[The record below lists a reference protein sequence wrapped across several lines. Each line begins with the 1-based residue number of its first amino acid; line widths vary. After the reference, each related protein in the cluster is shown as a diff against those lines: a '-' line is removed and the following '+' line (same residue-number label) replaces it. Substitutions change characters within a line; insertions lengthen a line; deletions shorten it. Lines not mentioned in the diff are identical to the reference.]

1 MKFIITE
8 NKRYQL
14 AYKILDKILDGLTR
28 KDFDLNTDSVYSN
41 QQIVFIDK
49 DGEIV
54 MRWTESNGNLY
65 VSSEIDS
72 DLSILTLS
80 WIEVNRLLSNWFTDR
95 VRVEPSNVFFTE
107 PGSLDWETDGLS
119 RLSDYF

>member
-14 AYKILDKILDGLTR
+14 AYKILDKILDGFTR
-28 KDFDLNTDSVYSN
+28 KDFDLNVDTIYSN
-41 QQIVFIDK
+41 QQIVFIDNN
-49 DGEIV
+49 GEIV

-72 DLSILTLS
+72 TLSILSLS
-80 WIEVNRLLSNWFTDR
+80 EMEVNRLLFRWFTDR
-95 VRVEPSNVFFTE
+95 VRIEPDNIYFTD
-107 PGSLDWETDGLS
+107 PGSLDWDGNGLGGLS
-119 RLSDYF
+119 NLF

>member
-14 AYKILDKILDGLTR
+14 AYKILDKILDGLNR

-41 QQIVFIDK
+41 QQVVFQNDK
-49 DGEIV
+49 GDII
-54 MRWTESNGNLY
+54 MRWSESNGNLY

-72 DLSILTLS
+72 TLSILSLS
-80 WIEVNRLLSNWFTDR
+80 GMEVNRLLSVWFTDR
-95 VRVEPSNVFFTE
+95 VRVEPDNVFFTE
-107 PGSLDWETDGLS
+107 PGSLDWESDGIGGLS
-119 RLSDYF
+119 NLF